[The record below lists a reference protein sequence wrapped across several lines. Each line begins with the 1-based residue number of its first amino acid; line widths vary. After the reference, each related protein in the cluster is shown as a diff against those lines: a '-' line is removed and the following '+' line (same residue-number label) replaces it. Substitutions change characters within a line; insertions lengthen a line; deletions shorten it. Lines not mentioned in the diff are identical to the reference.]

1 MLAKSL
7 AGHDRNHIYLIAQ
20 EEEEF
25 VYLVNGTTK
34 KMEAPKKKRRKHV
47 QLIKN
52 IPSEVEAILEQK
64 NSEQNQLVHQAIKC
78 YEHYI
83 YKKNNKR

>member
-1 MLAKSL
+1 MKLAKSL

-34 KMEAPKKKRRKHV
+34 PMDAPKKKKRKHV
-47 QLIKN
+47 QIIKS
-52 IPSEVEAILEQK
+52 IPTQVAAILESE
-64 NSEQNQLVHQAIKC
+64 NSEQNQRVQQAIRC
-78 YEHYI
+78 YEHD
-83 YKKNNKR
+83 R